1 MTNKTPFK
9 LKSGNKPAFKDV
21 GSSPARKILRDRVS
35 EEHQQLKHDDINRSI
50 WEESRSADFNEERK
64 RAQSALVSTPKKSG
78 PTKQKGKKWKQALAK
93 IGNAAVRGLTGGLD
107 AVYGTGKVKSGGGVV
122 FDEGKDNDSN
132 SPEEN
137 VKKIKG
143 E

>member
-1 MTNKTPFK
+1 MTKKTPFK

-21 GSSPARKILRDRVS
+21 GSSPIM
-35 EEHQQLKHDDINRSI
+35 EE
-50 WEESRSADFNEERK
+50 E
-64 RAQSALVSTPKKSG
+64 
-78 PTKQKGKKWKQALAK
+78 KQKGEKGKKWKQALAK

-137 VKKIKG
+137 V
-143 E
+143 EELTS